1 MSPLCKALK
10 LFCFLAFVF
19 AIFNVVLEICVVLD
33 YLDASDLWAVAGIA
47 LGFAA
52 SALAI
57 VFCVFGIQAAN
68 NPRKTERSR
77 TWAFIAAITG
87 LFATIA
93 SFVAWVPSVF
103 SCGVLF
109 AICLLGG
116 IWSNSIIDDMKRKLA
131 GGSSKKSDKKSKKKK
146 K

>member
-19 AIFNVVLEICVVLD
+19 AAFNVLLEACVIVD
-33 YLDASDLWAVAGIA
+33 YLDVTDPWAIAGVA
-47 LGFAA
+47 LGFVD

-77 TWAFIAAITG
+77 TWAFVAAITG

-93 SFVAWVPSVF
+93 SGVAWVPSVF
-103 SCGVLF
+103 SCGVLC

-116 IWSNSIIDDMKRKLA
+116 IWSNSIIDDMNRKQL
-131 GGSSKKSDKKSKKKK
+131 GGSAKKDDKKSKKKK